1 MNYNNVL
8 LVDFSLVFIGTFF
21 LVIKWVVGMYYTITD
36 NYHSVYIQILRQKMV
51 NTGKIMSEILNL
63 KYINLKYKKKRDM
76 NALFRSLLNW
86 FAYSFQLYN
95 RFWDHFKASDLT
107 ITALDVSDMST
118 LIHWILP
125 YLYLNHQRKSATPE
139 CR

>member
-1 MNYNNVL
+1 
-8 LVDFSLVFIGTFF
+8 
-21 LVIKWVVGMYYTITD
+21 MYYTITD

-95 RFWDHFKASDLT
+95 RF
-107 ITALDVSDMST
+107 
-118 LIHWILP
+118 
-125 YLYLNHQRKSATPE
+125 
-139 CR
+139 